1 MRWAAIGLGIIG
13 LGAACVPAGATV
25 TLSPRPEPRP
35 AVIAGAANA
44 LSFARWRSGFVAR
57 ARAAG
62 IAQSTLDQAL
72 PEAVFLPDVIAL
84 DRRQAEFTRPIW
96 QYLDSA
102 VSDSRIATGRQQA
115 RQRQAVL
122 GRIKT
127 AYGVDPE
134 VLLAIWGMETA
145 FGTNRGATPVIAAL
159 ATLAH
164 EGRRGAFFE
173 AELIAALRIVQA
185 GDITAAGMKGSWA
198 GAMGHTQFMP
208 SSYLD
213 HAVDFDGDG
222 RRNIW
227 AADPTDALASSA
239 AYLRRFGWQLG
250 QPWGIE
256 VRLPQGFDF
265 ASTGRF
271 NRQPI
276 AVWLGMGVQTVAGQA
291 LPDHGVGAI
300 LVPAGAGG
308 PAFLVFANFEVI
320 ARYNNAIS
328 YVLGVGHLSDRIA
341 GGDAIRSP
349 WPRGERPL
357 SLAEVQDLQRRLVGR
372 GYDTG
377 GIDGRVGP
385 ATTAAVRAFQT
396 AQGLTPDGFVSR
408 RLLDRLR

>member
-35 AVIAGAANA
+35 AVIAGAEDA
-44 LSFARWRSGFVAR
+44 LSFARWRSGFVAW

-62 IAQSTLDQAL
+62 ITQSTLDQAL

-164 EGRRGAFFE
+164 EGRRGAFF
-173 AELIAALRIVQA
+173 
-185 GDITAAGMKGSWA
+185 
-198 GAMGHTQFMP
+198 
-208 SSYLD
+208 
-213 HAVDFDGDG
+213 
-222 RRNIW
+222 
-227 AADPTDALASSA
+227 
-239 AYLRRFGWQLG
+239 
-250 QPWGIE
+250 
-256 VRLPQGFDF
+256 
-265 ASTGRF
+265 
-271 NRQPI
+271 
-276 AVWLGMGVQTVAGQA
+276 
-291 LPDHGVGAI
+291 
-300 LVPAGAGG
+300 
-308 PAFLVFANFEVI
+308 
-320 ARYNNAIS
+320 
-328 YVLGVGHLSDRIA
+328 
-341 GGDAIRSP
+341 
-349 WPRGERPL
+349 
-357 SLAEVQDLQRRLVGR
+357 
-372 GYDTG
+372 
-377 GIDGRVGP
+377 
-385 ATTAAVRAFQT
+385 
-396 AQGLTPDGFVSR
+396 
-408 RLLDRLR
+408 